1 MDEWLRPSEAMNRII
16 ALITFLLIAAATAYA
31 ADNIDEICK
40 KEGGC
45 FLITQRAYETLMGEL
60 TKMQEIIVKMK
71 KEQCA

>member
-1 MDEWLRPSEAMNRII
+1 MRR
-16 ALITFLLIAAATAYA
+16 LLAVFVFMLVAAVTVYA
-31 ADNIDEICK
+31 ADNVDEICK

-60 TKMQEIIVKMK
+60 TKMQAIILKMK

>member
-1 MDEWLRPSEAMNRII
+1 MRR
-16 ALITFLLIAAATAYA
+16 LLAVFVFMLVAAVTVYA

-60 TKMQEIIVKMK
+60 TKLQETINKMK